1 MGQKGKCE
9 NDGREA
15 PAIEGVAEAE
25 KREEGRFERIEGW
38 KCERVGRDEE
48 RKELGFDRVAEVE
61 KIREMTV
68 EKVGKDE

>member
-15 PAIEGVAEAE
+15 PTIEGVAEAE
-25 KREEGRFERIEGW
+25 KKRKEGRFERMIEGW

-48 RKELGFDRVAEVE
+48 RKE
-61 KIREMTV
+61 
-68 EKVGKDE
+68 